1 MAEYRLPP
9 RQKMIN
15 LVYVILI
22 AMLAINIS
30 ADTLDTYSLL
40 NRGLRQRA
48 GSLGQY
54 GDRLRDSL
62 VSTVPHLT
70 RAVHVIDSMTAD
82 LITDIESA
90 KEETAKAADGKK
102 YVSADELRSLED
114 LNAVPDVM
122 LSAIRPRGA
131 MLKAE
136 VEAFRDTLLA
146 EASDS
151 ITEALLLSCL
161 SLEADKKLTSW
172 EKGVF
177 TSMPAI
183 GGMVYMNTLRENVL
197 IARAITYQHLLGT
210 RTESGEEEQADA
222 RYVLINHDQKI
233 VDADGTIEVPVVSIT
248 PHIESVLYG
257 EFDNPV
263 DVLAVGISPE
273 EIDYEVSGARH
284 FLRDGM
290 LYVCPLSSSGT
301 VRVGMHCER
310 KGKTVDLGSRTFRVR
325 QLPVPS
331 PLVRFSD
338 GTSYAGTVPVEKSR
352 LLKMSGISA
361 GISEPVKIV
370 YEVTGFETVLVS
382 KGGEKVLS
390 AVSGSSELTAE
401 QKRIIEGAE
410 NGDKLY
416 FTGISAKSPNGATV
430 YRLAPI
436 SAPVYE

>member
-131 MLKAE
+131 MLKAK

-151 ITEALLLSCL
+151 ISEALLLSCL
-161 SLEADKKLTSW
+161 SL
-172 EKGVF
+172 
-177 TSMPAI
+177 